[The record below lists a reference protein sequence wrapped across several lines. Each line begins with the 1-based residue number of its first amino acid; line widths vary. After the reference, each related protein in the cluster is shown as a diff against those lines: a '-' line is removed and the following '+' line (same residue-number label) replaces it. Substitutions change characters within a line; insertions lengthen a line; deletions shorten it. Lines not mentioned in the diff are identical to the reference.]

1 MVTTYSPPKQSNFT
15 VIAVRKPFSLQLSA
29 EKIASKFCL
38 YHDTGTT
45 ESLATRTSEIL
56 LLLLTR
62 RTLNEE
68 NEMLSK
74 LMVFFW
80 KRSESKKRRTLF
92 TLRTVG
98 NKSASFKGFTLY
110 FITLSLS
117 GSTTQL
123 PLEGAIEAAP

>member
-29 EKIASKFCL
+29 EKFASKFCL

-92 TLRTVG
+92 TLSHSR
-98 NKSASFKGFTLY
+98 KPRILDSRY
-110 FITLSLS
+110 
-117 GSTTQL
+117 
-123 PLEGAIEAAP
+123 